1 MSIYTED
8 YQDSIE
14 VRAKI
19 MTKKRCCI
27 LAIITDDA
35 EQKAEF
41 ISYLKCVI
49 LCKDTWWL
57 YTGGPADQMS
67 DFGTEAFFSYS
78 LVPAEQL

>member
-1 MSIYTED
+1 
-8 YQDSIE
+8 
-14 VRAKI
+14 

-49 LCKDTWWL
+49 LCKDTW
-57 YTGGPADQMS
+57 YRSAAGK
-67 DFGTEAFFSYS
+67 S
-78 LVPAEQL
+78 LRP